1 MSPIAARLRWQARR
15 MALLAV
21 LLVVAGVFAIAAIAF
36 AAFALYLW
44 LATEMQPP
52 LAALVVAGV
61 LAVVAILIKAI
72 GATTRRSPELYVDE
86 SAGSLREQA
95 KRQIVSEAVAAGE
108 RLGRDL
114 RGYKLLIAAAVV
126 GMVVGRVWR

>member
-15 MALLAV
+15 MALLAA
-21 LLVVAGVFAIAAIAF
+21 LLMVAGVFATAAIAF

-52 LAALVVAGV
+52 LAALAVAGV
-61 LAVVAILIKAI
+61 LAVVAILVKAI
-72 GATTRRSPELYVDE
+72 GAMTRRSPGLYVDGG
-86 SAGSLREQA
+86 AGSLREQA